1 MQPNPVVSFDAAR
14 TGAFAMKDLVD
25 GFKRRDVW
33 STFAFMDIR
42 LKYRRTYLGPLWITF
57 STGIMVAAFA
67 YVFGSIFNVEL
78 NSYLPYVSTGIVLWS
93 FISTTLIDSCS
104 VFTGA
109 VSYIRNL
116 SMPLSTHLYQLILRN
131 LLLLAHNAIIVAL
144 VYIIFPQAYSVNI
157 LLIIPGLILIVLNLV
172 WMSLFLGVVSSRYRD
187 VPTAIVNLMTVAY
200 LVTPIIWH
208 ADQVSKRPHI
218 VDFNPFYHLVEVVR
232 APMLNLTPTILN
244 YSVVVAMLIV
254 GSAATL
260 YLYKLKAHRLSY
272 WL

>member
-1 MQPNPVVSFDAAR
+1 MQPAPIVTFDAAR

-42 LKYRRTYLGPLWITF
+42 LKYRRSYLGPLWITL

-67 YVFGSIFNVEL
+67 YVFGSIFKVEL
-78 NSYLPYVSTGIVLWS
+78 GSYLPYVATGMVLWA
-93 FISTTLIDSCS
+93 FISTTLMDSCS
-104 VFTGA
+104 LFTSA

-116 SMPLSTHLYQLILRN
+116 SLPLSTHLYRMILRN
-131 LLLLAHNAIIVAL
+131 IILMAHNAIIIGL
-144 VYIIFPQAYSVNI
+144 VYIIYPQTYSANM
-157 LLIIPGLILIVLNLV
+157 LLAVPGLVLVTLNLV
-172 WMSLFLGVVSSRYRD
+172 WMSLFLGVLSSRYRD

-208 ADQVSKRPHI
+208 ADLVTERAHI

-232 APMLNLTPTILN
+232 APLLNLVPSTLSYMVVTGMLVVG
-244 YSVVVAMLIV
+244 SVV
-254 GSAATL
+254 TL